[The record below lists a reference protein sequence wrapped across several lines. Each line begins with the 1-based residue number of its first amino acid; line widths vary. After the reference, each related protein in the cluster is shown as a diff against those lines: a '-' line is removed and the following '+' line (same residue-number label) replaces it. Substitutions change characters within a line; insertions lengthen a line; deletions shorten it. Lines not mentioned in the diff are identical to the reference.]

1 MSKSRSPDGDPIS
14 TFNYI
19 IDQHKRT
26 PNDKTLSE
34 VKIALAKIPQARLQ
48 SDISH
53 SVISLLLNCQYL
65 MSTLDLASP
74 LLWDVIKMLTSS
86 LSEDHKLLSS
96 VLRRRLD
103 LLPSITKL
111 LHTTIY
117 SSEPDRVQKLLQLTG
132 RLVVDLKVVRNEA
145 YLSTLMSDLS
155 FLLTNSGVMN
165 QTTGS
170 DLITQALYILCH
182 LARGSYLATKILL
195 AELPHANLSSL
206 TFISPTDQLY
216 AECLSYYMR
225 RVNLAKCLPHDARVD
240 DYLTRMTS
248 LFITSVTVDDH
259 STMRLVLMFLKDL
272 SQDPAYSSKLS
283 VQDNLDKV
291 QQLLV
296 CLDLTEEFNPT
307 TADLLFS
314 FLSEV
319 TSTYQT
325 DHLVIFDHMIKL
337 VIARL
342 DAKPLVQ
349 LVSALMLVK
358 SSVLAIDFN
367 SSKLS
372 SAEEKNLKFQVDQ
385 LLPSLNS
392 LLGGKVKSKD
402 TLQTL
407 LACLDLLQVVSRVPG
422 WGEQVGQ
429 TVKYNKVHQAYMAHL
444 SVDKLR
450 GQYGVL
456 TTEVITLAIQL
467 GETSGSWSKMAQ
479 DMVNNRERIDMVAE
493 TLKSDRLDGGI
504 MKKALNILSKV
515 DSPETYFLNDVEE
528 KKDEIEDNWP
538 ELVVNE
544 EQVKRI
550 DIVLDQVTDAVSN
563 LQVDRVVGEVIDLA
577 SSRSSRDKVK
587 MERLKCSLVV
597 ADERISHQGELL
609 LQQEDEISRLE
620 QLVADLARSLVVTK
634 EELTDIRAQHG
645 DLSKEAD
652 STRDRLG
659 KELSE
664 VREQL
669 DGVGKHRNELE
680 EKYNRQKEQN
690 VQLSQDLEQ
699 YRINEEQLQGKL
711 KIEMKAKEEMSATL
725 GKKLKKKEQLL
736 EEEMTQ
742 REKAEKEGEELRKQ
756 VATMNQLS
764 KRQEHLLSKKDKE
777 LTTTKEEL
785 NKMQTIHDQIFN
797 LSTKARG
804 ASAAC

>member
-1 MSKSRSPDGDPIS
+1 
-14 TFNYI
+14 
-19 IDQHKRT
+19 
-26 PNDKTLSE
+26 
-34 VKIALAKIPQARLQ
+34 
-48 SDISH
+48 
-53 SVISLLLNCQYL
+53 
-65 MSTLDLASP
+65 
-74 LLWDVIKMLTSS
+74 
-86 LSEDHKLLSS
+86 
-96 VLRRRLD
+96 
-103 LLPSITKL
+103 LLPSIANL
-111 LHTTIY
+111 LHTTIH
-117 SSEPDRVQKLLQLTG
+117 SSELDRVQKLLQLTG

-155 FLLTNSGVMN
+155 FLLTKSGVMN
-165 QTTGS
+165 LTTGS

-195 AELPHANLSSL
+195 AELPHAHLSSL

-225 RVNLAKCLPHDARVD
+225 RVNLAKCLPHDDRVS

-248 LFITSVTVDDH
+248 LFITSVSVDDH

-272 SQDPAYSSKLS
+272 SQDPAYSSMLS
-283 VQDNLDKV
+283 VQENLDKV

-296 CLDLTEEFNPT
+296 CLDLTDEFNPT
-307 TADLLFS
+307 TSDLLFS

-319 TSTYQT
+319 ISTYQT
-325 DHLVIFDHMIKL
+325 DHLAIFDHMIKL

-349 LVSALMLVK
+349 LVSALKLVK
-358 SSVLAIDFN
+358 NSVLAIDFN
-367 SSKLS
+367 SSQLS

-392 LLGGKVKSKD
+392 LLGGKVKTKD
-402 TLQTL
+402 TLQST
-407 LACLDLLQVVSRVPG
+407 LACLDLLQVVAKVPG

-429 TVKYNKVHQAYMAHL
+429 TVKSTKAQQAYMAHL
-444 SVDKLR
+444 SIDKLR

-456 TTEVITLAIQL
+456 TTEIMTLALQL
-467 GETSGSWSKMAQ
+467 GETSGSWSKMARE
-479 DMVNNRERIDMVAE
+479 MLNNRERIDMVAE

-504 MKKALNILSKV
+504 MKKSLDILAKV
-515 DSPETYFLNDVEE
+515 DSPETYFMNDENEE
-528 KKDEIEDNWP
+528 ENLEENWP

-544 EQVKRI
+544 DQVKKI
-550 DIVLDQVTDAVSN
+550 DVVLNQVTDAVN
-563 LQVDRVVGEVIDLA
+563 QLQVDRVVGEVMDLA

-587 MERLKCSLVV
+587 MERLKCSLAV
-597 ADERISHQGELL
+597 ADERISHQGELIT
-609 LQQEDEISRLE
+609 QQEDEISRLE

-634 EELTDIRAQHG
+634 EELNDIRAQHG

-652 STRDRLG
+652 ITRDRLG
-659 KELSE
+659 KELAE

-669 DGVGKHRNELE
+669 DGVGKHKNELE

-699 YRINEEQLQGKL
+699 YRVNEEQLQGKL
-711 KIEMKAKEEMSATL
+711 KIEMKAKEEVSATL

-742 REKAEKEGEELRKQ
+742 REKAEREGEELRKQ

-785 NKMQTIHDQIFN
+785 NKMQAIHDQIFN

-804 ASAAC
+804 TSGAC